1 MRTPS
6 VILAASLAAAVASHS
21 PAATVYFRV
30 AEPSP
35 FGGHRDSYV
44 LPLSNP
50 DDIAAAR
57 HIIAQ
62 GPLNVADR
70 IVVARIAPGADG
82 INRNL
87 NSPFQTW
94 DWHVTDFL
102 GFAELTAEIYDG
114 WPTFVESD
122 VAGWMANTGGIVG
135 FWSYTVVSELAV
147 PEPASMALFVMGGLT
162 VCACRACAT
171 ASQKQRG
178 RRRGTRRDAV
188 AIP

>member
-6 VILAASLAAAVASHS
+6 VILAASLVAIITSHTL
-21 PAATVYFRV
+21 AATVYFRV
-30 AEPSP
+30 AEPFP
-35 FGGHRDSYV
+35 FGGHHDSYV

-57 HIIAQ
+57 SIIAK
-62 GPLNVADR
+62 GPLSVADR

-122 VAGWMANTGGIVG
+122 VPGWMANTGGIVG

-147 PEPASMALFVMGGLT
+147 PEPAGISLLTVGGLAL
-162 VCACRACAT
+162 CLCHACAT
-171 ASQKQRG
+171 ASQKQCGRG
-178 RRRGTRRDAV
+178 
-188 AIP
+188 AIR